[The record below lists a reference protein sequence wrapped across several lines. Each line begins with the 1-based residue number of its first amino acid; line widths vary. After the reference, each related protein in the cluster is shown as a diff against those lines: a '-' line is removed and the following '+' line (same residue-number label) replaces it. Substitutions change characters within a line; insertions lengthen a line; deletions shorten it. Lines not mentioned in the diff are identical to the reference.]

1 MIEMLQR
8 NLVDVSADAETKKE
22 AAQELDPRILS
33 SVLVSVKLMPS
44 QEEPVA
50 DGDAHTKLLE
60 LMHAS
65 PVKALLDAA
74 QLLSQ
79 REGLAPH
86 EALQQ
91 IVISLKEIDVLW
103 TRVLLKEGLAR
114 LGSQY
119 H

>member
-1 MIEMLQR
+1 MIEMLQQ
-8 NLVDVSADAETKKE
+8 NKIESASNEE
-22 AAQELDPRILS
+22 ASSTSSQELDPRILS
-33 SVLVSVKLMPS
+33 SVLVSVKLMPN
-44 QEEPVA
+44 QEEAVA
-50 DGDAHTKLLE
+50 DEDAHTKLLN

-74 QLLSQ
+74 QLLSN
-79 REGLAPH
+79 REGIAPH

-91 IVISLKEIDVLW
+91 IVISLREIDVLW